1 MILFRRVLSLQKPC
15 SVVSQQL
22 IYNSFKFESTS
33 AQITSTS
40 LKDHDRNKYKF
51 TPCEVYDQKVAS
63 GDLTDDIHQREVVE
77 HFTHLHSRI
86 QEYSPP
92 SLSKPNALTKWL
104 MVNQIIKV
112 REEKRVKKIPR
123 GVYVWG
129 TVGGGLYLIFFKLSI
144 FLELFL
150 PKFFVFCNCYR
161 KNNANG
167 PVL

>member
-129 TVGGGLYLIFFKLSI
+129 TVGGGMYTYFFLNYPFFLNFFYPNFSYL
-144 FLELFL
+144 
-150 PKFFVFCNCYR
+150 VNAR

>member
-1 MILFRRVLSLQKPC
+1 MILFRRVLSLQKQC

-22 IYNSFKFESTS
+22 LYNYFKFESTS

-129 TVGGGLYLIFFKLSI
+129 TVGGGMYLIFFELSI

-150 PKFFVFCNCYR
+150 PKFFVFCKC
-161 KNNANG
+161 
-167 PVL
+167 